1 MIARLESPSLT
12 PTSCCVSS
20 HSYHCLSAAS
30 DLVEIPISDTTL
42 RGLLIIFHLSVQ
54 PCICHLLVQKCK
66 CCTSFYIWLHYL
78 IIPHLF
84 LLLTVLVCDFPKAG
98 GPCPAGEPYPLQPP
112 APRPTNHLLGPATCW
127 AGGPGGKPV
136 VQPGWRGWSMCQAGG
151 PGKELVAELL
161 VQPDR
166 RG

>member
-1 MIARLESPSLT
+1 MN
-12 PTSCCVSS
+12 VSTWERKEGRKE
-20 HSYHCLSAAS
+20 ATEEK
-30 DLVEIPISDTTL
+30 DWRP
-42 RGLLIIFHLSVQ
+42 
-54 PCICHLLVQKCK
+54 
-66 CCTSFYIWLHYL
+66 
-78 IIPHLF
+78 
-84 LLLTVLVCDFPKAG
+84 LLTVLVCDFPKAG

-112 APRPTNHLLGPATCW
+112 APRPTNDLLGPATCW

-166 RG
+166 RGWSWWAEQGPSDWATQGSIGKRCSPELGVELRRVPGVP

>member
-1 MIARLESPSLT
+1 MN
-12 PTSCCVSS
+12 VSTWERKEGRKEETEEK
-20 HSYHCLSAAS
+20 
-30 DLVEIPISDTTL
+30 DWRP
-42 RGLLIIFHLSVQ
+42 
-54 PCICHLLVQKCK
+54 
-66 CCTSFYIWLHYL
+66 
-78 IIPHLF
+78 
-84 LLLTVLVCDFPKAG
+84 LLTVLVCDFPKAG

-112 APRPTNHLLGPATCW
+112 APRPTNDLLGPATCW

-136 VQPGWRGWSMCQAGG
+136 VQPDWRGWSMCQAGG